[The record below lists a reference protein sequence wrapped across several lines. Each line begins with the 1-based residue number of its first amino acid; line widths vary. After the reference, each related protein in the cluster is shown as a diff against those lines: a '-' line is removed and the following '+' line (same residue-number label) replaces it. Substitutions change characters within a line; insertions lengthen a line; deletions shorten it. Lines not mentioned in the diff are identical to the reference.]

1 MVSTVA
7 GQPVNSQPVDRRW
20 DPTAVRG
27 VRSRSKYRFR
37 TPNGVKAQT
46 GIDAVKVADCTSG
59 EPWQGGHANP
69 YMQCLGVLAT
79 GAKCDRARDGSGRPV
94 FLSKL
99 CPVCKEQRCRKHC

>member
-69 YMQCLGVLAT
+69 YMWWLKTHKDDAH
-79 GAKCDRARDGSGRPV
+79 K
-94 FLSKL
+94 
-99 CPVCKEQRCRKHC
+99 RKHKTFCTRSWLKVPCNIP